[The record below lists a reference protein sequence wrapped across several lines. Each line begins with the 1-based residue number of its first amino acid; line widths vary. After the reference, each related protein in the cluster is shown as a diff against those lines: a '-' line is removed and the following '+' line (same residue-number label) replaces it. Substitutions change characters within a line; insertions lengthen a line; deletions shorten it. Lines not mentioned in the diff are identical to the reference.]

1 VDDRETAGVGKALG
15 LGMAQVGSLPPVTLG
30 MFGARLLGAWAV
42 AVLLSAFLRGPSS
55 GWPWTWALGGLLS
68 VSVLVSAVV
77 RNTLLAAALVQGRAR
92 MLGEPVP
99 AFGVALESGFSRGLG
114 YQVVGGAAQLLAG
127 AWSQVSLIAAGWG
140 WVLFLGEGRG
150 VFAPSAALTAALL
163 GGLAVTWGTGVW
175 VDLGLAR
182 ATAQGTPFSV
192 GVFQSAPGLGARWGS
207 AVLVIL
213 TCNMLGTLLE
223 TMVAVPLGLISGGFS
238 AGAGW
243 NSTVLGQL
251 GSGFATALAWS
262 LWDHVRAQSLLA
274 LQLEFPAPPPVA
286 SVLPPLPPS
295 VIPVAEV
302 VHPVDVP
309 AAEVVR
315 SGEPGGTGGPP

>member
-1 VDDRETAGVGKALG
+1 VDNRETAGVGRALG
-15 LGMAQVGSLPPVTLG
+15 LGVAQVLSLPPATLG

-42 AVLLSAFLRGPSS
+42 AVLLASLARGPSS
-55 GWPWTWALGGLLS
+55 GWPWTWALGGLLG
-68 VSVLVSAVV
+68 VAVLVSAVL

-99 AFGVALESGFSRGLG
+99 DAGAALARGFSRGLG

-127 AWSQVSLIAAGWG
+127 AWSQVSLLAAGWA
-140 WVLFLGEGRG
+140 WFLFLGQERG
-150 VFAPSAALTAALL
+150 ALAPSAALTAALL
-163 GGLAVTWGTGVW
+163 GGLAVTWGAGVW
-175 VDLGLAR
+175 VDLALAR
-182 ATAQGTPFSV
+182 ATAEGTPFSV

-213 TCNMLGTLLE
+213 TCNVLGTLLE
-223 TMVAVPLGLISGGFS
+223 TMMALPLGIVSGGLS
-238 AGAGW
+238 ADAGW

-274 LQLEFPAPPPVA
+274 LQLDFPAPPPVA
-286 SVLPPLPPS
+286 RVLAPAVPVAQ
-295 VIPVAEV
+295 VIRPADVPVAEV
-302 VHPVDVP
+302 VRPSD
-309 AAEVVR
+309 
-315 SGEPGGTGGPP
+315 PGSTEGLP